1 MTLCESG
8 DVIQFHSGGG
18 GGYGDPL
25 TRDPSAVEQD
35 VINEYVSVEQ
45 ARDNY
50 GVVIDPKTLKVDVEE
65 TIKLRASAKQKG

>member
-1 MTLCESG
+1 
-8 DVIQFHSGGG
+8 
-18 GGYGDPL
+18 
-25 TRDPSAVEQD
+25 
-35 VINEYVSVEQ
+35 VSVEQ